1 MPKITIND
9 IQLYYEVH
17 GQGQPLVLIAG
28 TGQAHP
34 YWKLADIASTL
45 AQSYQVLLF
54 DNRGIGQSDMPDTP
68 YTLEMMAADTLGLF
82 DYLHLERPHLIGHSL
97 GAMIAFELGRSYP
110 QRVGQ
115 VVMLSGLYPGPT
127 AVPPTPA
134 SLELLLNRQG
144 DPAELARRGIR
155 VACAPGFEERRP
167 DLVEAL
173 VQIAINR
180 TQPLHI
186 FGRQVGA
193 VQSYLQTDKLDSTT
207 AFQPPLCLICGEY
220 DQTTPPANHELIKEK
235 LPQAQL
241 HLIANAGHM
250 LPIEQPA
257 IWIEQVK
264 IFFNNRVVAE

>member
-17 GQGQPLVLIAG
+17 GQGQPVVLIAG
-28 TGQAHP
+28 AGQAST
-34 YWKLADIASTL
+34 YWKLADIVPTL
-45 AQSYQVLLF
+45 AQSYQVILL

-68 YTLEMMAADTLGLF
+68 YTVEMMAADTLGLL

-110 QRVGQ
+110 QRVGR
-115 VVMLSGLYPGPT
+115 VVMLSAVYPGPA

-155 VACAPGFEERRP
+155 VASAPGFEDRRP
-167 DLVEAL
+167 DLAEAL
-173 VQIAINR
+173 VQIAVNR
-180 TQPLHI
+180 TQPTPI

-193 VQSYLQTDKLDSTT
+193 VQIYLQTDKLDPNPV
-207 AFQPPLCLICGEY
+207 FQPPLCLLCGEY

-241 HLIANAGHM
+241 HLIADAGHM

-257 IWIEQVK
+257 IWIELVK
-264 IFFNNRVVAE
+264 TFFNNE